1 MPDRLTI
8 KNFLNSEFAD
18 ELFVVKLE
26 DQVAECFHNLST
38 IDGRLGQSDYFWQEL
53 QDNINLIEACLTILG
68 WYSNEEYLEER
79 LKVNKYKLRFKEL
92 Y

>member
-1 MPDRLTI
+1 MSDRRTI
-8 KNFLNSEFAD
+8 KGFLNSEFAD
-18 ELFVVKLE
+18 ELFVIKLE

-79 LKVNKYKLRFKEL
+79 LKINKYKLRFKEL